1 MDICIFY
8 SWQSKYRNNCDK
20 IITKALD
27 NAVNE
32 LNKEQKEF
40 FYTVERGGGDVIGSE
55 HIDNIIALV
64 STKNLDD

>member
-40 FYTVERGGGDVIGSE
+40 FYTVERGGGCIKRS
-55 HIDNIIALV
+55 I
-64 STKNLDD
+64 STQFKR